1 MADLAR
7 VEQWYRAME
16 KLGQEN
22 SPFVFGGITLT
33 PNQLLKHARAN
44 DDVWKKVQNYI

>member
-7 VEQWYRAME
+7 VQQWYTAMV

-22 SPFVFGGITLT
+22 SPFVFGGIKLT
-33 PNQLLKHARAN
+33 PKELLQHATAN